1 MKSKDIIIGV
11 VLIISVG
18 LVGGLGFILITWE
31 PKTTSSP
38 TYLSGLPDDWST
50 APNSSYLILNNQTHS
65 DIKVYFED
73 ILKAIDTYQNSQPSA
88 YETGLEIKTIIDP
101 DTNIPITGF
110 SITDLFDEY
119 HTYFPGE
126 INFLSE
132 EDVYGQRNIFST
144 SASDILE
151 KVEDGD
157 ETLMIAIAANKQ
169 WLADSPLGDKF
180 GNFTLIGE
188 GMDARIYNLEQI
200 NVLSNWTLD
209 IYLDDELKLSLQ
221 PNNITDAS
229 YKYSYIYS
237 YDRSDDWSMNRYY
250 AGVNL
255 SMLCDWVG
263 LNDSVDFEL
272 KAWAADNFAAPHGS
286 SKKRGFT
293 EIEVYHGL
301 EWNSSYWDYVNST
314 DPGDPGVPLPDV
326 YDDLPIILAYELQIL
341 GEYDG
346 TSTAINPSWPSKK
359 ICGFGNGPYVLMVPG
374 RVRSWQ
380 IKMINRIEII
390 TNP

>member
-11 VLIISVG
+11 LLIISVG
-18 LVGGLGFILITWE
+18 LAGGLGFILITWE
-31 PKTTSSP
+31 PKTTSPP
-38 TYLSGLPDDWST
+38 TYLSGLPDDWSS

-65 DIKVYFED
+65 DIKVYFSD
-73 ILKAIDTYQNSQPSA
+73 ILEAIDTYQNSQPNA

-101 DTNIPITGF
+101 GTNIPITGF

-169 WLADSPLGDKF
+169 WLADSPLGNKF

-229 YKYSYIYS
+229 YKYNYVYS
-237 YDRSDDWSMNRYY
+237 YDRLDDWNLNRYF

-255 SMLCDWVG
+255 SMLCDWMG
-263 LNDSVDFEL
+263 LNDSIDFEL

-301 EWNSSYWDYVNST
+301 EWNSTYWDYVNST
-314 DPGDPGVPLPDV
+314 DPSDPGVPLPDI
-326 YDDLPIILAYELQIL
+326 YDNLPIILAYELQIL

-346 TSTAINPSWPSKK
+346 TSTATNPPWPSKK
-359 ICGFGNGPYVLMVPG
+359 MCGFDHGPYVLIIPG

>member
-11 VLIISVG
+11 LLIISVG
-18 LVGGLGFILITWE
+18 LAGGLGFILIAWQ
-31 PKTTSSP
+31 PQTTSPP

-73 ILKAIDTYQNSQPSA
+73 ILKAIETYQNSQPSA

-151 KVEDGD
+151 KMEDGG

-209 IYLDDELKLSLQ
+209 IYVDDELKLTLQ

-229 YKYSYIYS
+229 YKYNYVYS
-237 YDRSDDWSMNRYY
+237 YDRLDDWNMNRYY

-255 SMLCDWVG
+255 SILCDWVG

-301 EWNSSYWDYVNST
+301 EWNSTYWDYVNST
-314 DPGDPGVPLPDV
+314 DPSDPGVPLPDV
-326 YDDLPIILAYELQIL
+326 YDNLPIILAYELQIL

-346 TSTAINPSWPSKK
+346 TSAATNPPWPSKK
-359 ICGFGNGPYVLMVPG
+359 MCGFIHGPYVLIVPG

>member
-11 VLIISVG
+11 LLIISVG
-18 LVGGLGFILITWE
+18 LAGGLGFILIAWQ
-31 PKTTSSP
+31 PQTTSP
-38 TYLSGLPDDWST
+38 PNYLSGLPDDWST

-73 ILKAIDTYQNSQPSA
+73 ILKAIETYQNSQPSA
-88 YETGLEIKTIIDP
+88 YKTGLEIKTIIDP

-132 EDVYGQRNIFST
+132 EDVYGQRNIFIT

-188 GMDARIYNLEQI
+188 GMDARVYNLEQI

-209 IYLDDELKLSLQ
+209 IYVDDELKLSLQ
-221 PNNITDAS
+221 PNNITDVS
-229 YKYSYIYS
+229 YKYSYEYS
-237 YDRSDDWSMNRYY
+237 YDRSDDWNMNRYY

-301 EWNSSYWDYVNST
+301 EWNSTYWDYVNST

>member
-1 MKSKDIIIGV
+1 MKSKDIIIGAL
-11 VLIISVG
+11 LIISVG
-18 LVGGLGFILITWE
+18 LAGGLGFILITWE

-38 TYLSGLPDDWST
+38 TYLSGLPDDWSS

-65 DIKVYFED
+65 DIRVYFAD
-73 ILKAIDTYQNSQPSA
+73 ILEAIDTYQNSQPNA
-88 YETGLEIKTIIDP
+88 FETGLEIKTIIDP

-209 IYLDDELKLSLQ
+209 IYLDDVLKLSLH

-229 YKYSYIYS
+229 YRYSYVYS
-237 YDRSDDWSMNRYY
+237 YDRFDDWNINRYY

-286 SKKRGFT
+286 SKKRGFN
-293 EIEVYHGL
+293 ESEVYHGL
-301 EWNSSYWDYVNST
+301 EWDSTYWDYVNST

-346 TSTAINPSWPSKK
+346 TSTATNPPWPSKK
-359 ICGFGNGPYVLMVPG
+359 MCGFAHGPYVLIVPG

>member
-11 VLIISVG
+11 LLIISVG
-18 LVGGLGFILITWE
+18 LAGGLGFILITWE
-31 PKTTSSP
+31 PKTTSPP

-73 ILKAIDTYQNSQPSA
+73 ILKAIDTYQNSQTNA

-119 HTYFPGE
+119 NTYFPGE
-126 INFLSE
+126 IHFLSE
-132 EDVYGQRNIFST
+132 EDVYGQRNIFNT

-151 KVEDGD
+151 KLEDGD

-188 GMDARIYNLEQI
+188 GMDARICNLEQI

-237 YDRSDDWSMNRYY
+237 YNRSDDWSMNRYY

-301 EWNSSYWDYVNST
+301 EWNSTYWDYVNST

>member
-11 VLIISVG
+11 LLIISVG
-18 LVGGLGFILITWE
+18 LAGGLGLILITWE
-31 PKTTSSP
+31 PKTTSPP
-38 TYLSGLPDDWST
+38 TYLSGLPDDWSS

-65 DIKVYFED
+65 DIKVYFSDLLE
-73 ILKAIDTYQNSQPSA
+73 AIDTYQNSQPNA

-110 SITDLFDEY
+110 SITDLFDVY

-126 INFLSE
+126 INFFSE
-132 EDVYGQRNIFST
+132 EDVYGQRNVFST

-169 WLADSPLGDKF
+169 WLADSPLGNKF

-229 YKYSYIYS
+229 YKYNYVYS
-237 YDRSDDWSMNRYY
+237 YNRSDDWSMNRYY

-301 EWNSSYWDYVNST
+301 EWNSTYWDYVNST